1 MSKSRENENHNL
13 MAPMTKRIEAEYNAW
28 IEEKEKTLIK
38 LMHYA
43 KPIDKIKYQAQID
56 FLSIVRINMSRILR
70 EAKQ

>member
-1 MSKSRENENHNL
+1 MKDIQ
-13 MAPMTKRIEAEYNAW
+13 MKMIETECNAW

-56 FLSIVRINMSRILR
+56 FLNIVKINLKRILQ
-70 EAKQ
+70 EVKQ

>member
-1 MSKSRENENHNL
+1 MNK
-13 MAPMTKRIEAEYNAW
+13 TDTIETECNAW

-56 FLSIVRINMSRILR
+56 FLNIVKINLKRILQ
-70 EAKQ
+70 EVKQ

>member
-1 MSKSRENENHNL
+1 VK
-13 MAPMTKRIEAEYNAW
+13 TKDNKGFRSLEARYIEAECNNW

-56 FLSIVRINMSRILR
+56 FLSIVRINLERILR
-70 EAKQ
+70 EVKQ

>member
-1 MSKSRENENHNL
+1 MKDIR
-13 MAPMTKRIEAEYNAW
+13 MKMIETECNAW

-56 FLSIVRINMSRILR
+56 FLSIVRINMSKILR
-70 EAKQ
+70 EVKQ